1 MEETIAK
8 QQLRIRKLSLDLK
21 CLQALKKSSRRIKGA
36 TEEALISLLEMTEE
50 IYHARE

>member
-21 CLQALKKSSRRIKGA
+21 CLQALKKSSRRIKAA